1 MTVTVIDTSAF
12 MKFFLHE
19 DGWEDVHPYL
29 TTASSPETVDL
40 LVTESANVLWKSA
53 RAGLIEKER
62 VPELY
67 ASMELLYTQG
77 PLILKPAP
85 QFMAEALSIAISLD
99 TPVYDALFI
108 AQARSDHA
116 TLVTADRHQARCAE
130 KCGVVAIL
138 V

>member
-1 MTVTVIDTSAF
+1 

-19 DGWEDVHPYL
+19 HGWEDVLPYL
-29 TTASSPETVDL
+29 TTASSPEAVDL

-53 RAGLIEKER
+53 RTGLIEKEQ
-62 VPELY
+62 VPELFS
-67 ASMELLYTQG
+67 SMELLYTKG
-77 PLILKPAP
+77 PLSLKPAP
-85 QFMAEALSIAISLD
+85 QFMAEALSIALTLD

-116 TLVTADRHQARCAE
+116 TLVTADRHQALCAK
-130 KCGVVAIL
+130 KCGVTAIL

>member
-1 MTVTVIDTSAF
+1 MTVIDTSAF

-19 DGWEDVHPYL
+19 NGWEDVLPWL

-53 RAGLIEKER
+53 RAGLIKKEQ
-62 VPELY
+62 VPLLY
-67 ASMELLYTQG
+67 SSMELLYTKG
-77 PLILKPAP
+77 PLAIKPAT

-108 AQARSDHA
+108 AKAHSDHA
-116 TLVTADRHQARCAE
+116 TLVTADRHQALCAK

>member
-1 MTVTVIDTSAF
+1 

-19 DGWEDVHPYL
+19 QGWEDVLPYL
-29 TTASSPETVDL
+29 TTASFPETVDL

-53 RAGLIEKER
+53 RAGLIEKEQ
-62 VPELY
+62 VPLLY
-67 ASMELLYTQG
+67 SSMELLFTKG
-77 PLILKPAP
+77 PLVLKPAP

-108 AQARSDHA
+108 AQARSGHA
-116 TLVTADRHQARCAE
+116 TLVTADRHQALCA
-130 KCGVVAIL
+130 KKYGVTAIL

>member
-1 MTVTVIDTSAF
+1 

-19 DGWEDVHPYL
+19 DGWEDVLPWL
-29 TTASSPETVDL
+29 TTASSPETIDL

-53 RAGLIEKER
+53 RAGLIEKEQI
-62 VPELY
+62 PLLY
-67 ASMELLYTQG
+67 SSMELLFTKG
-77 PLILKPAP
+77 PIVLKPVP

-108 AQARSDHA
+108 AQAHSCHA
-116 TLVTADRHQARCAE
+116 TLVTADRHQALCA
-130 KCGVVAIL
+130 KKYGVTAIL

>member
-1 MTVTVIDTSAF
+1 MTVIDTSAF

-19 DGWEDVHPYL
+19 NGWENVVPHL
-29 TTASSPETVDL
+29 TTASNPETVDL

-53 RAGLIEKER
+53 RTGLIEKEQAGT
-62 VPELY
+62 LY
-67 ASMELLYTQG
+67 SSMELLFTQG
-77 PLILKPAP
+77 PLMLKPA
-85 QFMAEALSIAISLD
+85 QLFMAEALSIALSLD

-130 KCGVVAIL
+130 KCGVTAIR

>member
-1 MTVTVIDTSAF
+1 

-19 DGWEDVHPYL
+19 HGWEDVLPYL
-29 TTASSPETVDL
+29 TTASSPEAVDL

-53 RAGLIEKER
+53 RLGLIEKEQ
-62 VPELY
+62 VPELFS
-67 ASMELLYTQG
+67 SMELLYTKG
-77 PLILKPAP
+77 PLALKPVP
-85 QFMAEALSIAISLD
+85 QFMAEALSIALSLD

-116 TLVTADRHQARCAE
+116 TLVTADRHQALCAK
-130 KCGVVAIL
+130 KCGVTAVL

>member
-1 MTVTVIDTSAF
+1 MTVIDTSAF

-19 DGWEDVHPYL
+19 HGWEDVLPYL

-53 RAGLIEKER
+53 RSGLIEKEQ
-62 VPELY
+62 VPELFS
-67 ASMELLYTQG
+67 SMELLYTKG
-77 PLILKPAP
+77 PLTLKPAP
-85 QFMAEALSIAISLD
+85 RFMAEALSIALSLD

-116 TLVTADRHQARCAE
+116 TLVTADRHQALGAK
-130 KCGVVAIL
+130 KCGVTAIL

>member
-1 MTVTVIDTSAF
+1 VTVIDTSAF

-19 DGWEDVHPYL
+19 HGWEDVLPYL
-29 TTASSPETVDL
+29 TTASSPEAVDL

-53 RAGLIEKER
+53 RTGLIEKEQ
-62 VPELY
+62 VPLLFS
-67 ASMELLYTQG
+67 SMELLYTKG
-77 PLILKPAP
+77 PLALKPAP
-85 QFMAEALSIAISLD
+85 QFMAEALSIALTLD

-116 TLVTADRHQARCAE
+116 TLVTADRHQALCAK
-130 KCGVVAIL
+130 KCGVTAVL

>member
-1 MTVTVIDTSAF
+1 MTVIDTSAF

-19 DGWEDVHPYL
+19 NGWEDVHPYL

-40 LVTESANVLWKSA
+40 LVPESANVLSKSA
-53 RAGLIEKER
+53 RAGLFEKEQ

-67 ASMELLYTQG
+67 SSMELLYTKG

-85 QFMAEALSIAISLD
+85 QYMAEALSIALSLD

-108 AQARSDHA
+108 VKARSDHA
-116 TLVTADRHQARCAE
+116 TLVTADRHQSLCAK
-130 KCGVVAIL
+130 KCGVTAIL

>member
-1 MTVTVIDTSAF
+1 

-19 DGWEDVHPYL
+19 HGWEDVLPYL

-53 RAGLIEKER
+53 RAGLIEKEQ
-62 VPELY
+62 VPLLY
-67 ASMELLYTQG
+67 SSMELLFTKG
-77 PLILKPAP
+77 PLALKPAP

-108 AQARSDHA
+108 AKARSDHA
-116 TLVTADRHQARCAE
+116 ALVTADRHQALCAKKYE
-130 KCGVVAIL
+130 VTAIVV
-138 V
+138 

>member
-1 MTVTVIDTSAF
+1 

-19 DGWEDVHPYL
+19 HGWEDVLPYL
-29 TTASSPETVDL
+29 TTASSPEAVDL

-53 RAGLIEKER
+53 RTGLIKKEQ
-62 VPELY
+62 VPPLFS
-67 ASMELLYTQG
+67 SMELLYTKG
-77 PLILKPAP
+77 PLSLKPAP
-85 QFMAEALSIAISLD
+85 QFMAEALSIALTLD

-116 TLVTADRHQARCAE
+116 TLVTADRHQALCAK
-130 KCGVVAIL
+130 KCGVTAIL

>member
-1 MTVTVIDTSAF
+1 

-19 DGWEDVHPYL
+19 NGWEDVLPYL

-53 RAGLIEKER
+53 RAGLIKKEQ
-62 VPELY
+62 VPLLY
-67 ASMELLYTQG
+67 SSMELLYTKG
-77 PLILKPAP
+77 PLALKPAT

-108 AQARSDHA
+108 AKAQSDHA
-116 TLVTADRHQARCAE
+116 TLVTADR
-130 KCGVVAIL
+130 
-138 V
+138 

>member
-1 MTVTVIDTSAF
+1 MTVIDTSAF
-12 MKFFLHE
+12 MKFLLHE
-19 DGWEDVHPYL
+19 HGWQDVHLYL
-29 TTASSPETVDL
+29 TTASSPTTVDL

-53 RAGLIEKER
+53 RAGLIEKEQA
-62 VPELY
+62 PLLY
-67 ASMELLYTQG
+67 SSMELLFTKG
-77 PLILKPAP
+77 PLALKPAP

-116 TLVTADRHQARCAE
+116 TLVTADRHQALCA
-130 KCGVVAIL
+130 KKYGVTAIL

>member
-1 MTVTVIDTSAF
+1 VTVIDTSAF

-19 DGWEDVHPYL
+19 HGWEDVLPYL

-53 RAGLIEKER
+53 RLGLIEKEQ
-62 VPELY
+62 VPELFS
-67 ASMELLYTQG
+67 SMELLYTKG
-77 PLILKPAP
+77 PLALKPAP
-85 QFMAEALSIAISLD
+85 QFMAEALSIALLLD

-116 TLVTADRHQARCAE
+116 TLVTADRHQGLCAK
-130 KCGVVAIL
+130 KCGVTVVL

>member
-1 MTVTVIDTSAF
+1 MTVIDTSAF

-19 DGWEDVHPYL
+19 PGWEDVLPYL

-53 RAGLIEKER
+53 RAGLIEKEQ

-67 ASMELLYTQG
+67 SSMELLFTKG
-77 PLILKPAP
+77 PLTLKPSP
-85 QFMAEALSIAISLD
+85 RFMAEALSIALSLD

-108 AQARSDHA
+108 AEARLDYA
-116 TLVTADRHQARCAE
+116 TLVTADRHQALCAK
-130 KCGVVAIL
+130 KCGVTATL